1 MKNKPIITCIGEI
14 PILWDI
20 EDYLIRQRVIK
31 HYQNYFVNKKPQITI
46 KVRNEEFNIPK
57 VKGLILQA
65 RGWTLSKPRKTFGL
79 LRGKDGDYLNLY
91 FPRRN
96 NSSLAL
102 IHSTFKKIDF
112 FTHDPNGQ
120 LLLYLFPEI
129 LYSLILPKFNN
140 LLLHACGI
148 LDNKRAYLFVA
159 KAESGKST
167 IAKLSGKR
175 AILNDD
181 RIIIRKEEKGYKI
194 YGNPW
199 HGEVEETSNKSF
211 YIKDIFFLKKSKI
224 NYIKPIKKS
233 EAMVKLFKNSFYLPM
248 DNDIIKQVFGICS
261 GIVEDL
267 NCYQFGF
274 KPDKSIWRF
283 LNGYFK

>member
-1 MKNKPIITCIGEI
+1 MRGTKKQMKNKPIITCIGEI

-20 EDYLIRQRVIK
+20 ENKLIRERVIK

-46 KVRNEEFNIPK
+46 KVKKEKFNIPK
-57 VKGLILQA
+57 VKKPIFQT
-65 RGWTLSKPRKTFGL
+65 RSWILSKN
-79 LRGKDGDYLNLY
+79 GDYLNLY
-91 FPRRN
+91 FPGRN
-96 NSSLAL
+96 NASLAS
-102 IHSTFKKIDF
+102 IHSSFKKVDF
-112 FTHDPNGQ
+112 FTQDSNGQ

-140 LLLHACGI
+140 LLLHSCGI

-159 KAESGKST
+159 KAEGGKST

-175 AILNDD
+175 TILNDD

-211 YIKDIFFLKKSKI
+211 YIKDIFFLKKSNL
-224 NYIKPIKKS
+224 NYIKPIRKS
-233 EAMVKLFKNSFYLPM
+233 EAMVEFFKNSFYLPI

-261 GIVEDL
+261 GIVKGL

-274 KPDKSIWRF
+274 VPDKSIWRF
-283 LNGYFK
+283 LNGAVK